1 HRWSPWWLVCR
12 RPLTMDGSIL
22 RGVDSLGILIGSIVV
37 FILAGKLERIAG
49 LFGLAADRIEQ
60 RPAPEKEIV

>member
-1 HRWSPWWLVCR
+1 
-12 RPLTMDGSIL
+12 MDGSIL